1 MLLTALRS
9 AGRRLKLA
17 RIEGLVEE
25 TVPLYSTS
33 DFKRCIRICRGTF
46 EQFSTF
52 SSLATWDDQSRMI
65 SPQNYPKRT
74 HILPIPS
81 KPYSVYS
88 VHSAIGRRMN
98 GIAFRSFRKR
108 NRSQKNAIAVY
119 SKYSYLIV
127 PKECA
132 LRFSRVN
139 EFANARALPLE
150 RGDTTHECRIFFSL
164 SFFRPAR
171 AQLTNASLT
180 AVPTNCRK
188 LF

>member
-1 MLLTALRS
+1 MAISSIFRLDAFTRGPLREVCKELFVLLTALRS

-25 TVPLYSTS
+25 TVPLYSPS
-33 DFKRCIRICRGTF
+33 DFKRCVRICRGTF

-65 SPQNYPKRT
+65 SRQNYPKRT

-81 KPYSVYS
+81 KPYSV
-88 VHSAIGRRMN
+88 HSAIGSRMN

-119 SKYSYLIV
+119 SKYSYSVIV

-132 LRFSRVN
+132 HSHCKKQFYFKEYSIR
-139 EFANARALPLE
+139 
-150 RGDTTHECRIFFSL
+150 HEYIIYR
-164 SFFRPAR
+164 
-171 AQLTNASLT
+171 
-180 AVPTNCRK
+180 
-188 LF
+188 